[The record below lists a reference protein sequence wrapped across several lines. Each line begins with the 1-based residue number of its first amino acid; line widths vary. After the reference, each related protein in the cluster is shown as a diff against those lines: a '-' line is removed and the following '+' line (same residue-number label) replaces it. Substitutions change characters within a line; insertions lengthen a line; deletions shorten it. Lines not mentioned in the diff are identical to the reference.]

1 MQVQNL
7 HLRISREHSLIC
19 ITYPVTLVKPNSAGL
34 SSTVLNQ
41 VWASKLM
48 TMLSEQKIFY
58 TARIVRSVGWPGLDS
73 ANRIIWLTN
82 TLLKRLMW
90 SLSCPGLAR
99 DPGALSSGGTLRKRC
114 ILSPCW
120 AALFFSRT
128 LDSTDFL
135 NKRWKTYNSGKIWI
149 HLCLPEGCK
158 VGYLRLM
165 CYLFFFKDRF
175 EHTNGCI
182 PVAISSVVDSNPP
195 SGKCLIGRMRNDP
208 RSGCNPLI
216 DLIYQRDCKFVM
228 QGEPVR

>member
-90 SLSCPGLAR
+90 SLSCPGLPR

-120 AALFFSRT
+120 TALFFSWT
-128 LDSTDFL
+128 LDSTDSL
-135 NKRWKTYNSGKIWI
+135 NKRWETYNSSKIWI

-158 VGYLRLM
+158 VGYLRLV
-165 CYLFFFKDRF
+165 CYLFFFQRQVWAH
-175 EHTNGCI
+175 ER
-182 PVAISSVVDSNPP
+182 
-195 SGKCLIGRMRNDP
+195 LY
-208 RSGCNPLI
+208 SGCYL
-216 DLIYQRDCKFVM
+216 QCRWFQSTKW
-228 QGEPVR
+228 